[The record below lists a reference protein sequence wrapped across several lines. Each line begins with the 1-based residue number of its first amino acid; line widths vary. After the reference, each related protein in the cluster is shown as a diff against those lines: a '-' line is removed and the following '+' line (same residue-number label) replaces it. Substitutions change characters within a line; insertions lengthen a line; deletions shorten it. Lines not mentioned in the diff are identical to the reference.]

1 MSERILK
8 ALMQLFAIIAKVD
21 EEEEPENLEAEVSD
35 SPVEVT
41 SSKGRKIVELFLNQ
55 ELSSDLVQEYLDLF
69 DEYLNTHHAKSAK
82 KKGKRKRTSVNS
94 VKVLKICTQINE
106 ELAQKQKIIVLVR
119 LLEFIN
125 ANDLVTEQELE
136 FVETVAD
143 TFNIEREEFVRIKQ
157 FVDAKDEVIDSPY
170 FLYINNKEGQALSEA
185 KHIYNQTLLGE
196 IRILRVT
203 SVNVYFFKVVGEADL
218 YLNGQIIPE
227 GRHQIL
233 NQGSSIRSSKVKPI
247 YYSDIIGRYLSD
259 KNQEKIVFEANHITY
274 RFKAGNLG
282 LHDLNFR
289 SESGKLVGIMGGS
302 GAGKSTLL
310 NVLNGNNTP
319 SSGTVKINGVDIHN
333 EKAEIEGVIGYVSQ
347 DDLLIEELTV
357 YQNLYYNAKLCFGN
371 LSNKEISEK
380 VLDLLNSLG
389 LFEARDL
396 KVGSPLDKYISGG
409 QRKRLNIALE
419 LIREPSVMF
428 VDEPTSGLS
437 SRDSENIM
445 DLLKELSLKGKV
457 IFVVIHQPSSDI
469 FKMFDDLLILDKG
482 GYPIYYANPVDGVI
496 YFKKAMNQ
504 ANADESDC
512 PTCGNVNPE
521 QIFNIIDSKV
531 VDEYGNQTENRKVA
545 PEEWNKRYKKTEK
558 EFESLKEKTKI
569 PDSIFKIPNVLKQFY
584 VYFVRDVL
592 SKLTNKQYMVIN
604 MIEAPALAAILAF
617 FVRFYNSS
625 GQSSDYIFR
634 KSENLPQFLFIAVV
648 VALFIGLTVAA
659 EEIIKDQKIL
669 KRESFLNLSKGS
681 YLASKIIIMI
691 LISAIQTWFFVLVGN
706 YILEI
711 KGMWV
716 QYWLVLFSVSV
727 FANILGLNIS
737 ASFNSA
743 KVVYILIPILII
755 PQLLFSGV
763 IVKFEKLNPMISS
776 KDSVPL
782 IGNVMCSRWAY
793 EALAVTQFK
802 DNDLHSMMYEDEQ
815 IRSFAN
821 WKRSYWIPEL
831 ESRIEI
837 IANYY
842 DPNDSISFTEMSS
855 NFSAVMTQICEMETI
870 SKENF
875 KNYDGEYLKF
885 SNAIVIGSGDEINSL
900 KESVKT
906 FVESKKRLENKIN
919 VLSAFKVLQNE
930 IRKEEEFIQNFPCTN
945 CIDELTPETFNKAK
959 TVKAV
964 KTYLLGPTM
973 DGKGGLKKHYNSVI
987 TKSGDR
993 IDKVIDSLGH
1003 DYNIMAEHYTNESLD
1018 NFVLNKADLTNV
1030 IEYEGNLV
1038 QKSDPIYKKPDA
1050 KKGFFGAHFYAPS
1063 KVLFGSEVDTFFANL
1078 LVIWGMTFL
1087 LIVTLYFD
1095 IFKRMIDGI
1104 EWLVELFSKLGK
1116 KKSA

>member
-21 EEEEPENLEAEVSD
+21 EIDEPAEEVESSDEPISITA
-35 SPVEVT
+35 
-41 SSKGRKIVELFLNQ
+41 SKGRKIIEQFLGQ
-55 ELSSDLVQEYLDLF
+55 ELSSDLVEEYLQLF
-69 DEYLNTHHAKSAK
+69 DEYLNQHHAKAAK

-125 ANDLVTEQELE
+125 ANDLVTDQELE

-143 TFNIEREEFVRIKQ
+143 TFNIEREEFLRIKQ

-170 FLYINNKEGQALSEA
+170 FLYINNKVGQSLTEA
-185 KHIYNQTLLGE
+185 KKIENETLVGE

-203 SVNVYFFKVVGEADL
+203 SVNVYFFKAVGETDL

-233 NQGSSIRSSKVKPI
+233 NQGSSIRSSRVKPI

-274 RFKAGNLG
+274 RFKAGNIG
-282 LHDLNFR
+282 LHDLNFK

-310 NVLNGNNTP
+310 NVLNGNNMP
-319 SSGTVKINGVDIHN
+319 SSGSVKINGIDIYR

-371 LSNKEISEK
+371 LSNKNISEK

-389 LFEARDL
+389 LYEAKDL

-482 GYPIYYANPVDGVI
+482 GYPIYYANPVDGVM

-545 PEEWNKRYKKTEK
+545 PEEWNKRYKETEV
-558 EFESLKEKTKI
+558 EFETLKEKTKI
-569 PDSIFKIPNVLKQFY
+569 PDSIFKIPNILKQFY
-584 VYFVRDVL
+584 VYFIRDIL

-617 FVRFYNSS
+617 FVRFYNST
-625 GQSSDYIFR
+625 GSSSEYIFR
-634 KSENLPQFLFIAVV
+634 KSENLPQFLFISVV

-681 YLASKIIIMI
+681 YLASKIIIMFI
-691 LISAIQTWFFVLVGN
+691 ISAIQTWFFVLVGN

-716 QYWLVLFSVSV
+716 QYWMILFSVSV

-763 IVKFEKLNPMISS
+763 IVKFEKLNPLISS

-802 DNDLHSMMYEDEQ
+802 DNELHRQFFEYEQ
-815 IRSFAN
+815 YKSFAS
-821 WKRSYWIPEL
+821 WKRDYWVPEMQKAL
-831 ESRIEI
+831 DNIS
-837 IANYY
+837 NYKE
-842 DPNDSISFTEMSS
+842 DPEKTEL
-855 NFSAVMTQICEMETI
+855 VD
-870 SKENF
+870 K
-875 KNYDGEYLKF
+875 
-885 SNAIVIGSGDEINSL
+885 
-900 KESVKT
+900 
-906 FVESKKRLENKIN
+906 
-919 VLSAFKVLQNE
+919 AFLILQNE
-930 IRKEEEFIQNFPCTN
+930 IKKEEDFIQNLSCKG
-945 CIDELTPETFNKAK
+945 CIDNLSRESFNDVR
-959 TVKAV
+959 TVKPIKV
-964 KTYLLGPTM
+964 YLRT
-973 DGKGGLKKHYNSVI
+973 LKKHYNQLY
-987 TKSGDR
+987 TKYDGAK
-993 IDKVIDSLGH
+993 DKL
-1003 DYNIMAEHYTNESLD
+1003 IMDIGVDAYKEQVKLYTNESLD
-1018 NFVLNKADLTNV
+1018 NFTLNKTDLTNI
-1030 IEYEGNLV
+1030 IEYEGQLI
-1038 QKSDPIYKKPDA
+1038 QKSDPIYKKPDQS
-1050 KKGFFGAHFYAPS
+1050 KGFFGAHFYAPT
-1063 KVLFGSEVDTFFANL
+1063 KILFGNEIDTFWANL
-1078 LVIWGMTFL
+1078 LVIWGMTL
-1087 LIVTLYFD
+1087 ILIVTLYFD
-1095 IFKRMIDGI
+1095 IFKRIIDGI
-1104 EWLVELFSKLGK
+1104 EKLIEFLSKIGRK
-1116 KKSA
+1116 KQEA

>member
-21 EEEEPENLEAEVSD
+21 DVEDEVSENEESD
-35 SPVEVT
+35 VVEEVT
-41 SSKGRKIVELFLNQ
+41 SSKGRKIVELLLNQ
-55 ELSSDLVQEYLDLF
+55 ELSADLVEEYLVLF

-106 ELAQKQKIIVLVR
+106 ELAQKQKVVVLVR

-125 ANDLVTEQELE
+125 ANDIVTEQELE

-143 TFNIEREEFVRIKQ
+143 TFNIDREEFGHIKQ
-157 FVDAKDEVIDSPY
+157 FVDNNVDKIDSPY
-170 FLYINNKEGQALSEA
+170 FLYINNKKEEKFSEA
-185 KHIYNQTLLGE
+185 KHIYNDTLIGD

-203 SVNVYFFKVVGEADL
+203 SVNVYFFKVLNEADL

-233 NQGSSIRSSKVKPI
+233 NQGSSIRSSRVKPI

-274 RFKAGNLG
+274 RFKAGNIG
-282 LHDLNFR
+282 LHDFNFR

-310 NVLNGNNTP
+310 NVLNGNNKP
-319 SSGTVKINGVDIHN
+319 STGTIKINGYDIHKDT
-333 EKAEIEGVIGYVSQ
+333 EEIEGVIGYVSQ

-357 YQNLYYNAKLCFGN
+357 FQNLFYNAKLCFGN
-371 LSNKEISEK
+371 LNNKQISEK

-389 LFEARDL
+389 LYEARDL

-469 FKMFDDLLILDKG
+469 FKMFDDLMILDKG
-482 GYPIYYANPVDGVI
+482 GYPIYNANPVDGVV
-496 YFKKAMNQ
+496 YFKKAMNH

-521 QIFNIIDSKV
+521 QIFNIIDAKV
-531 VDEYGNQTENRKVA
+531 VDEYGNQTDNRKVS
-545 PEEWNKRYKKTEK
+545 PEEWNKRYKET
-558 EFESLKEKTKI
+558 EFEFEPLPDKKKI
-569 PDSIFKIPNVLKQFY
+569 PDSIFKIPNILKQFY
-584 VYFVRDVL
+584 VYFIRDIL

-604 MIEAPALAAILAF
+604 MVEAPALAAILAF
-617 FVRFYNSS
+617 FVRFYNTT
-625 GQSSDYIFR
+625 GEQTEYVFR
-634 KSENLPQFLFIAVV
+634 KSENLPQFLFISVV

-691 LISAIQTWFFVLVGN
+691 LISAIQTLFFVLVGN
-706 YILEI
+706 IILEI
-711 KGMWV
+711 KGMWLE
-716 QYWLVLFSVSV
+716 YWLILFSVSV

-763 IVKFEKLNPMISS
+763 IVKFEKLNPLISS

-802 DNDLHSMMYEDEQ
+802 ENDLQKKFYEFEQ
-815 IRSFAN
+815 TKSFAS
-821 WKRSYWIPEL
+821 WKRDYWIPEL
-831 ESRIEI
+831 VSALDNIS
-837 IANYY
+837 NYKE
-842 DPNDSISFTEMSS
+842 DPEK
-855 NFSAVMTQICEMETI
+855 
-870 SKENF
+870 KEVVDKAF
-875 KNYDGEYLKF
+875 MVLK
-885 SNAIVIGSGDEINSL
+885 
-900 KESVKT
+900 
-906 FVESKKRLENKIN
+906 
-919 VLSAFKVLQNE
+919 NE
-930 IRKEEEFIQNFPCTN
+930 IQKEEAFIQNLQCKG
-945 CIDELTPETFNKAK
+945 CMDGLTRETFAGEK
-959 TVKAV
+959 TVKPI
-964 KTYLLGPTM
+964 KLYLNT
-973 DGKGGLKKHYNSVI
+973 LKKHYNAVY
-987 TKSGDR
+987 TRNDR
-993 IDKVIDSLGH
+993 IKDSI
-1003 DYNIMAEHYTNESLD
+1003 IMSMGVDTYKEEVKEFTNESLD
-1018 NFVLNKADLTNV
+1018 NFCLNKTDLTNI
-1030 IEYEGNLV
+1030 IEYEGHLV
-1038 QKSDPIYKKPDA
+1038 QKSDPIYKMPDPN
-1050 KKGFFGAHFYAPS
+1050 KGFFGAHFYAP
-1063 KVLFGSEVDTFFANL
+1063 KKFLFGKEIDTFWANL
-1078 LVIWGMTFL
+1078 IVIWGMSFL
-1087 LIVTLYFD
+1087 LIITLYFD
-1095 IFKRMIDGI
+1095 VFKKLIDGI
-1104 EWLVELFSKLGK
+1104 ERSIELVSNLGRSK
-1116 KKSA
+1116 

>member
-21 EEEEPENLEAEVSD
+21 DVEQEDSENSEAAEVT
-35 SPVEVT
+35 EVT
-41 SSKGRKIVELFLNQ
+41 ASRGRKIIEHFLSQ
-55 ELSSDLVQEYLDLF
+55 ELSSDLVDEYLVLF
-69 DEYLNTHHAKSAK
+69 DEYLNQHHLKAAK

-106 ELAQKQKIIVLVR
+106 ELAQKQKIVVLVR
-119 LLEFIN
+119 LIEFIN
-125 ANDLVTEQELE
+125 ANDIVTEQELE

-143 TFNIEREEFVRIKQ
+143 TFNIDREEYERIRQ
-157 FVDAKDEVIDSPY
+157 FVNAKEDIIDSPY
-170 FLYINNKEGQALSEA
+170 FLYINNKKDNGLNEA
-185 KHIYNQTLLGE
+185 KHIYNDTLIGE

-203 SVNVYFFKVVGEADL
+203 SVNVYFFKVIGEADL

-233 NQGSSIRSSKVKPI
+233 NQGSSIRSSRVKPI

-274 RFKAGNLG
+274 RFKAGNIG
-282 LHDLNFR
+282 LHDFNFK
-289 SESGKLVGIMGGS
+289 SESGKLIGIMGGS

-310 NVLNGNNTP
+310 NVLNGNNKP
-319 SSGTVKINGVDIHN
+319 STGTIKINGYDIHKDT
-333 EKAEIEGVIGYVSQ
+333 EEIEGVIGYVSQ

-371 LSNKEISEK
+371 LSNAEISEK

-389 LFEARDL
+389 LYEARDL

-469 FKMFDDLLILDKG
+469 FKMFDDLMILDKG
-482 GYPIYYANPVDGVI
+482 GYPIYNANPVDGVI
-496 YFKKAMNQ
+496 YFKKAMNH

-521 QIFNIIDSKV
+521 QIFNIIDAKV
-531 VDEYGNQTENRKVA
+531 VDEYGNQTDNRKVS
-545 PEEWNKRYKKTEK
+545 PEEWNKRYKETET
-558 EFESLKEKTKI
+558 EFEPLQEKKKI
-569 PDSIFKIPNVLKQFY
+569 PDSIFKIPNILKQFY
-584 VYFVRDVL
+584 VYFIRDIL

-604 MIEAPALAAILAF
+604 MVEAPALAAILAF
-617 FVRFYNSS
+617 FVRFYNNA
-625 GQSSDYIFR
+625 GEQTEYVFR
-634 KSENLPQFLFIAVV
+634 KSENLPQFLFISVV

-691 LISAIQTWFFVLVGN
+691 LISAIQTLFFVLVGN
-706 YILEI
+706 TILEI
-711 KGMWV
+711 KGMWLE
-716 QYWLVLFSVSV
+716 YWLILFSVSV

-763 IVKFEKLNPMISS
+763 IVKFEKLNPLISS

-802 DNDLHSMMYEDEQ
+802 ENELHKKFFKYEQ
-815 IRSFAN
+815 MKSFAS
-821 WKRSYWIPEL
+821 WKRDYWIPEL
-831 ESRIEI
+831 I
-837 IANYY
+837 
-842 DPNDSISFTEMSS
+842 
-855 NFSAVMTQICEMETI
+855 SAVDNI
-870 SKENF
+870 S
-875 KNYDGEYLKF
+875 NYKDDAEKAKVVDKAF
-885 SNAIVIGSGDEINSL
+885 E
-900 KESVKT
+900 
-906 FVESKKRLENKIN
+906 
-919 VLSAFKVLQNE
+919 VLRNE
-930 IRKEEEFIQNFPCTN
+930 IQKEEEFIQNLPCKG
-945 CIDELTPETFNKAK
+945 CLDGLTRETFAGDK
-959 TVKAV
+959 TVKPIKV
-964 KTYLLGPTM
+964 YLNT
-973 DGKGGLKKHYNSVI
+973 LKKHYNSVYS
-987 TKSGDR
+987 KNDAAK
-993 IDKVIDSLGH
+993 DKI
-1003 DYNIMAEHYTNESLD
+1003 IMDMGVDNYKEQVKIYTNESLD
-1018 NFVLNKADLTNV
+1018 NFCLNKTDLTNI
-1030 IEYEGNLV
+1030 IEYEGHLV
-1038 QKSDPIYKKPDA
+1038 QKSDPIYKIPDPE
-1050 KKGFFGAHFYAPS
+1050 KGFFGAHFYAPS
-1063 KVLFGSEVDTFFANL
+1063 KYLFGKKIGTLWANL
-1078 LVIWGMTFL
+1078 LVIWGMSIM
-1087 LIVTLYFD
+1087 LIITLYFD
-1095 IFKRMIDGI
+1095 VFKKMIDGI
-1104 EWLVELFSKLGK
+1104 ERSIEVISKIGRK
-1116 KKSA
+1116 KEA